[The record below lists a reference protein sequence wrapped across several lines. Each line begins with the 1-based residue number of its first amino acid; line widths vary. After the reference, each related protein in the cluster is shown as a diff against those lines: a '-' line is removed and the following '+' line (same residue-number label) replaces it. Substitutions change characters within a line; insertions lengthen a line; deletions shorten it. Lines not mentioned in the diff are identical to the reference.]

1 MELHLPH
8 NFVTGPA
15 IEIALWGAALYLL
28 LFALFH
34 FVLRREVM
42 SFGIAE
48 SLVLVLIA
56 DASQNAMAG
65 EAISVAESAILASG
79 MLACH
84 LVVRTVYA
92 LRHSVIRYLR
102 RGRRGGTVKTPRA
115 RSSPA

>member
-8 NFVTGPA
+8 KFGTGPA

-34 FVLRREVM
+34 FVVRREAVP
-42 SFGIAE
+42 FGIAE
-48 SLVLVLIA
+48 SLLLVLFA

-65 EAISVAESAILASG
+65 EAISITESALLAGG

-92 LRHSVIRYLR
+92 LRHSVVRYLR
-102 RGRRGGTVKTPRA
+102 RGRRGDNEMA
-115 RSSPA
+115 